1 MRTAS
6 PVSLYLTAAWAGNE
20 YQSNIIDTDQ
30 MRQFKINPSVT
41 VRNQTVNQ
49 YLTDILRYPMVSPDE
64 ETSLAM
70 RIQDGDEEAFNRL
83 VESNLRFVVSV
94 AKQYQGHGMELVDLI
109 NEGNY
114 GLMKAARKFDPTRGF
129 KFISYAVWWIRQS
142 ILEALSDQG
151 RMIRLP
157 LNQVGIINKI
167 SRARGSFLQENSR
180 EPTDEELSAIVDL
193 PVGKIGDAMRS
204 SSSHVSFDTPF
215 GEDEDGTLLDVLHD
229 TSAPE
234 TDASLQKESLRSDIE
249 DVLSTLPKREN
260 EIIHLLF
267 GIGCQE
273 MTLEEVGQEMN
284 LTRERVR
291 QLREKALRKIS
302 RENVRGRLVQYR

>member
-94 AKQYQGHGMELVDLI
+94 AK
-109 NEGNY
+109 
-114 GLMKAARKFDPTRGF
+114 
-129 KFISYAVWWIRQS
+129 
-142 ILEALSDQG
+142 
-151 RMIRLP
+151 
-157 LNQVGIINKI
+157 
-167 SRARGSFLQENSR
+167 
-180 EPTDEELSAIVDL
+180 
-193 PVGKIGDAMRS
+193 
-204 SSSHVSFDTPF
+204 
-215 GEDEDGTLLDVLHD
+215 
-229 TSAPE
+229 
-234 TDASLQKESLRSDIE
+234 
-249 DVLSTLPKREN
+249 
-260 EIIHLLF
+260 
-267 GIGCQE
+267 
-273 MTLEEVGQEMN
+273 
-284 LTRERVR
+284 
-291 QLREKALRKIS
+291 
-302 RENVRGRLVQYR
+302 